1 MTFRLPNAKRPK
13 AAAPEGAVGI
23 EIARMRR
30 RHVRSV
36 LAIEERVFPRPWSLA
51 LYLSEL
57 AQPDSRL
64 YSVALANEEV
74 VGYIG
79 CMLIAGEGHI
89 TTIGVSPEWQRRHI
103 GMRLL
108 HTAASEARERGATSL
123 TLEVRVSNLGAQE
136 LYRAFGFVPAG
147 IRKNYYA
154 EVNED
159 AIVMWANDV
168 DSVEYGRRLDA
179 LGERALAGTQD
190 VPPVGQRPDAVN
202 PDVVNP
208 DAVNPETENASSE
221 RGADTD
227 PARGDAN

>member
-1 MTFRLPNAKRPK
+1 MTFRLPNAKRQK
-13 AAAPEGAVGI
+13 VTAPEGGAGI

-30 RHVRSV
+30 RHVRDV

-57 AQPDSRL
+57 AQPESRL

-89 TTIGVSPEWQRRHI
+89 TTIGVAPEWQRRHI

-108 HTAASEARERGATSL
+108 HSAASEARERGATSL

-168 DSVEYGRRLDA
+168 DSAEYGRRLDA
-179 LGERALAGTQD
+179 LAARALGGAQEAPDG
-190 VPPVGQRPDAVN
+190 GRLPDALNPESVN
-202 PDVVNP
+202 PDGENP
-208 DAVNPETENASSE
+208 DSSE
-221 RGADTD
+221 RRPDTD
-227 PARGDAN
+227 PADAN